1 MNNQFICLE
10 CIFFYDARESAEY
23 NGCCNR
29 FPKTITKKRT
39 DWCGE
44 FVHKD
49 YEQNWLRLRNNKL
62 LKA

>member
-1 MNNQFICLE
+1 MKQQLICLE
-10 CIFFYDARESAEY
+10 CLFFNHPDGTSP
-23 NGCCNR
+23 NGYCHR
-29 FPKTITKKRT
+29 FPELIKKNRT

-49 YEQNWLRLRNNKL
+49 YELNWLRLQNNKL